1 MTTPPLIRPATEDDA
16 AAIAAIYN
24 HYVLETIITFE
35 EDAVADAE
43 MAARIR
49 ETIPSLPWLV
59 LTENGEVTGYAY
71 ASKWKSRCAYRYSAE
86 STIYLRSDLTRR
98 GSGQLLYAELL
109 RQLRQR
115 GVHSVIGGVAL
126 PNPGS
131 QRLHEKMGFKKVAHF
146 EQVGRKFDQWIDVGY
161 WELIFPGSP
170 T

>member
-1 MTTPPLIRPATEDDA
+1 MIRPATEDDA
-16 AAIAAIYN
+16 AVIAAIYN

-43 MAARIR
+43 MAGRIR

-59 LTENGEVTGYAY
+59 LTEKGEITGYAY

-109 RQLRQR
+109 RHLRER

-131 QRLHEKMGFKKVAHF
+131 QRLHERMGFKKVAHF

-161 WELIFPGSP
+161 WELIFPDSP